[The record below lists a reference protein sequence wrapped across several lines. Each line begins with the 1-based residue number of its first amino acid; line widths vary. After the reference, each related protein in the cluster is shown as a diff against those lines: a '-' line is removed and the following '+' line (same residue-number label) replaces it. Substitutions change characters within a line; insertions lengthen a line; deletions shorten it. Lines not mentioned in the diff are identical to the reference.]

1 LLTLNPKPYTLN
13 QVLQML
19 FGESQES
26 EERREEETMDV
37 RKIIYCSRT
46 HSQLSQF
53 MREVK
58 RVILKINNNK
68 N

>member
-1 LLTLNPKPYTLN
+1 M
-13 QVLQML
+13 LQML

>member
-1 LLTLNPKPYTLN
+1 
-13 QVLQML
+13 ML

-58 RVILKINNNK
+58 PVILASIRILLMSIDNSDVK
-68 N
+68 